1 MIYILDR
8 DNNTDGSNNPAT
20 EYSPAGLGGFNA
32 SSDQVVQEVQ
42 TPTTPWYGWGAG
54 VWGTEAYWNNNIYS
68 GGRTKLHFVC

>member
-32 SSDQVVQEVQ
+32 AGDQVVQEVQ
-42 TPTTPWYGWGAG
+42 TPMTSG
-54 VWGTEAYWNNNIYS
+54 VQL
-68 GGRTKLHFVC
+68 GRRRLGHRSLLEQQYLFRRNKPR